1 MFLSLNKKIIIT
13 IVAFFILCFT
23 LFGYTLYSLYNSKLQ
38 EDSLLLHLKNQQ
50 YNTLLYHYNKLRAS
64 NEHNENFI
72 DQPLDNIISLAPQ
85 EDLRYQN
92 LKQNLY
98 LALACLSFFG
108 GLIVLMIF
116 LLHSLILRPI
126 MHFTEMNKTI
136 QRGIYNQR
144 LSLPHKLVQDEFN
157 TLETTYNRMLDNIES
172 QIQRINEQR
181 TFLQHIIDG
190 IPDAIRVL
198 DFSGNIVLTNTSYK
212 NNIETSISSCKCYTS
227 LFNRKT
233 PCNKERD
240 NCPLLILQT
249 QKHHKF
255 IQQLTHGQKQYL
267 SVNAARIE
275 TAGQPLIIE
284 SFRDLSADI
293 KFSHQQKISS
303 LGFLTASIA
312 HEIKN
317 NLGSMRLI
325 IESLIE
331 NKTKTT
337 ETKKYHQ
344 LLYKQLLECIKIPER
359 LLKTAQYSPQE
370 NQKINCQEAIEEICS
385 LLDYEATHSGIN
397 IKISALPN
405 LSPIIGNET
414 DFKMIILNLSQNAI
428 NAMPSG
434 GNLIFDITTT
444 RTALQISIQDTGQGI
459 PEENLPHIFE
469 PFYSSSSSISH
480 TGLGLSIV
488 KSLIGQ
494 MGGTIKVTSKLNKGT
509 TFLLNF
515 PYKKKK

>member
-1 MFLSLNKKIIIT
+1 MFLSLNKKIIIA

-38 EDSLLLHLKNQQ
+38 EDSQLLHLKNQQ
-50 YNTLLYHYNKLRAS
+50 YNTLLYHYNKLRITT
-64 NEHNENFI
+64 EHTEHFI
-72 DQPLDNIISLAPQ
+72 DQPLDKTTNLASQ

-92 LKQNLY
+92 LQQNLY
-98 LALACLSFFG
+98 LTLACLCFFG
-108 GLIVLMIF
+108 CLIVIMIF
-116 LLHSLILRPI
+116 FLHNLVLQPI

-136 QRGIYNQR
+136 QKGIYNKR
-144 LSLPHKLVQDEFN
+144 LSLPHKLIHDEFN

-198 DFSGNIVLTNTSYK
+198 DFSGNIILTNAVYK
-212 NNIETSISSCKCYTS
+212 NNLETSASSGKCYNS
-227 LFNRKT
+227 LFKRKT
-233 PCNKERD
+233 PCTKEQD
-240 NCPLLILQT
+240 NCPLLILKN

-255 IQQLTHGQKQYL
+255 IQQQQKKYL

-275 TAGQPLIIE
+275 TAQQPLIIE
-284 SFRDLSADI
+284 SFRDLSGDI

-325 IESLIE
+325 TESLLE
-331 NKTKTT
+331 NKFQKN
-337 ETKKYHQ
+337 ETQKYHQ
-344 LLYKQLLECIKIPER
+344 LLHKQLLECIKIPER
-359 LLKTAQYSPQE
+359 LLKTAQYTPQE
-370 NQKINCQEAIEEICS
+370 NKDINCREAIEEICS
-385 LLDYEATHSGIN
+385 LLDYEATHNGIN
-397 IKISALPN
+397 ITISALPD
-405 LSPIIGNET
+405 LPTIIGNET

-434 GNLIFDITTT
+434 GNLNFDINTTK
-444 RTALQISIQDTGQGI
+444 TALQILIKDTGKGI
-459 PEENLPHIFE
+459 SDEQLPHIFE

-480 TGLGLSIV
+480 TGLGLAIV
-488 KSLIGQ
+488 KSLISQ
-494 MGGTIKVTSKLNKGT
+494 MGGSIKVTSKLNTGT
-509 TFLLNF
+509 TFVLNF
-515 PYKKKK
+515 PYKRKK